1 MRPVIHPAAGLP
13 VGPLDDGV
21 PARHPGRPRLD
32 GRFVSLVPLD
42 PAAHGDDLF
51 AASQGPDREALWL
64 YLNAGPFPERAA
76 FDAYLNSVAGR
87 DEPVTLAIVDT
98 ATGRAVG
105 HLALMR
111 IKPAHKVIEVG
122 SILYTAALARRPGG
136 TEAIFLVARLVFET
150 LGFVRFEWKCN
161 AFNAPSRRAALRFGF
176 TFEGV
181 FPRHMIQKGRARD
194 TAWFSMLAS
203 EWPARKAAFEAW
215 IAPDNFD
222 TEGRQRA
229 TLGDLM
235 ADAARRFPSDERE
248 LAAGS
253 VAATESAP

>member
-21 PARHPGRPRLD
+21 AARHPGRPRLA
-32 GRFVSLVPLD
+32 GRFVTLVPLD
-42 PAAHGDDLF
+42 PAVHGDDVF

-76 FDAYLNSVAGR
+76 FDAYLDSVAGR
-87 DEPVTLAIVDT
+87 DEPVTLAIVDN

-122 SILYTAALARRPGG
+122 NILYTAALSRKPGG
-136 TEAIFLVARLVFET
+136 TEAIYLVARLVFET
-150 LGFVRFEWKCN
+150 LGYMRFEWKCN
-161 AFNAPSRRAALRFGF
+161 TLNAPSRRAALRFGF

-194 TAWFSMLAS
+194 TAWFSILAS

-215 IAPDNFD
+215 LAPDNFD
-222 TEGRQRA
+222 ADGRQRT
-229 TLGDLM
+229 TLGALM
-235 ADAARRFPSDERE
+235 ADTARLFPSDERHPDASGF
-248 LAAGS
+248 AAAEG
-253 VAATESAP
+253 AP

>member
-32 GRFVSLVPLD
+32 GRFVTLVPLD
-42 PAAHGDDLF
+42 PAAHGDDLY

-64 YLNAGPFPERAA
+64 YLNAGPFPDRAA
-76 FDAYLNSVAGR
+76 FDAYLASVAGR
-87 DEPVTLAIVDT
+87 DEPVTLAIVDN

-105 HLALMR
+105 KLALMR

-122 SILYTAALARRPGG
+122 SILYTAALSRKPGG
-136 TEAIFLVARLVFET
+136 TDAIYLVARLVFET
-150 LGFVRFEWKCN
+150 LGYVRFEWKCN
-161 AFNAPSRRAALRFGF
+161 ALNVPSRRAALRFGF

-203 EWPARKAAFEAW
+203 EWPARKAALVAW
-215 IAPDNFD
+215 LSPENFGAD
-222 TEGRQRA
+222 GRQR
-229 TLGDLM
+229 TSLGTLM
-235 ADAARRFPSDERE
+235 AEAMRRFPSDERE
-248 LAAGS
+248 PVAGN
-253 VAATESAP
+253 ATPTEGAP